1 MTSSTFILL
10 CNHYKFLVAKCFH
23 YPKGT
28 PKPIKQSLPIVL
40 SLKVLETTDLL
51 SVFRDLLTWIVYIN

>member
-10 CNHYKFLVAKCFH
+10 CNHHKSLVAKCFH
-23 YPKGT
+23 YLKGT
-28 PKPIKQSLPIVL
+28 TKPIKQSLPIVL

>member
-10 CNHYKFLVAKCFH
+10 CNHHKSLVAKCFH

-40 SLKVLETTDLL
+40 SLEVLETTDLL
-51 SVFRDLLTWIVYIN
+51 SVFRDMLTWIVYTN

>member
-10 CNHYKFLVAKCFH
+10 CNHHKSLVAKCFH

-40 SLKVLETTDLL
+40 SFKVLETIDLL
-51 SVFRDLLTWIVYIN
+51 SVFRDMLTWIVYIN